1 MMMHE
6 MGGQDMM
13 MGGPDKMMKQDRM
26 GMGSLVE

>member
-6 MGGQDMM
+6 MGGQEMSRE
-13 MGGPDKMMKQDRM
+13 DKTKQDRM